1 MHHPARQMPA
11 RSHRSPGPARQK
23 GMATLWI
30 VLMVGL
36 AVSVTVAASIYALRG
51 DQQRQVTTHSV
62 TAAQAAAWRGV
73 EVVRRYL
80 LAVDPATMAGW
91 ANANGGLA
99 MPATFSGMGAIGI
112 PDGNAQ
118 ITALSGASGNYQV
131 AATITALAGS
141 GSTTTS
147 ATVEVLYDVTPGGG
161 GTPTSPVCATIPAAP
176 MVFNGD
182 LNITGGSLGVTNP
195 TGFENIAVAGS
206 ITLSGA
212 SQASISGCAKGDVTL
227 SGGGILSGGHV
238 HSQGTIRINQMGN
251 PSNTTLWGRNV
262 TIGSGV
268 SGGNYTAVKAGAY
281 AASVYSG
288 GTLIGTTEVGGRLIA
303 STVSGGLPWS
313 VGTVLPSTSG
323 RIVVTL
329 ASGDTWLLD
338 LSALTTDPGS
348 GAVTGAASAQHL
360 SGTSTD
366 ALPDQL
372 TFRSTGIAGGTIT
385 LATLTIEQLWG
396 HYLSISGWGG
406 RYTAVL
412 ANGDVDIVTGT
423 IGSLV
428 GGRDITA
435 TQAGLYWNFP
445 TVGNGTVAGELKW
458 GGSRQTVP
466 DVGAAMPGL
475 RTRQSGTTPGLPGIP
490 FCDTRVDAID
500 VSTYRDGANYI
511 FEWLE
516 GAPHLTIRNVRNKA
530 GQSMD
535 GVYNLATQDV
545 RRLPANGA
553 QFLTCN
559 WNQADNGAAHCFRDK
574 TATGAWTI
582 TGLTHLPRG
591 VFWFDAALK
600 IDGTQLRDD
609 DGNRDLLTTLIAKG
623 YVTLTQSGHDRL
635 IAPNFSTP
643 ARICDGDYYPSN
655 LCDKTGASSQFT
667 EWTDAADTRHR
678 GLPIGNVALVTES
691 GAQLSG
697 WEIHGNVILGSTL
710 ATAAQTTVIHGSL
723 TVGTNSP
730 GSATTIQQGGA
741 QVIVPLNG
749 DNHYNPG
756 ICEAPSVTPGG
767 PAAATVRWSRYR

>member
-1 MHHPARQMPA
+1 MNHLSRRTRAR
-11 RSHRSPGPARQK
+11 RSCAPGPARQK

-36 AVSVTVAASIYALRG
+36 AVSVTVAASIYSLRG
-51 DQQRQVTTHSV
+51 NQQRQITTHSV
-62 TAAQAAAWRGV
+62 TSAQAAAWRGV

-91 ANANGGLA
+91 ASGSGGLA
-99 MPATFSGMGAIGI
+99 MPATISGMASIGI

-118 ITALSGASGNYQV
+118 ITALSGASGNYQI

-147 ATVEVLYDVTPGGG
+147 ATVEVLYDVTPGGSS
-161 GTPTSPVCATIPAAP
+161 TPSSPVCATIPAAP

-195 TGFENIAVAGS
+195 AGFENIAVAGS
-206 ITLSGA
+206 INLTGA
-212 SQASISGCAKGDVTL
+212 SQATISGCAKGDVTL
-227 SGGGILSGGHV
+227 SGGGILSGGHL

-251 PSNTTLWGRNV
+251 PTDTTLWARNV

-268 SGGNYTAVKAGAY
+268 SGGRYAAIRAGAFT
-281 AASVYSG
+281 ANVYEG
-288 GTLIGTTEVGGRLIA
+288 GTLVGTTEVGGTLLPT
-303 STVSGGLPWS
+303 TVIGGLPWS
-313 VGTVLPSTSG
+313 VGTVIPASSG
-323 RIVVTL
+323 RIVITL
-329 ASGDTWLLD
+329 TSGDTWLLD
-338 LSALTTDPGS
+338 LSRVTIDAGS
-348 GAVTGAASAQHL
+348 GVISGASSAQHL
-360 SGTSTD
+360 SGSSTTP
-366 ALPDQL
+366 LPDQL
-372 TFRSTGIAGGTIT
+372 GFRSTSIAGGTIN
-385 LATLTIEQLWG
+385 LATLTIDQLWG

-406 RYTAVL
+406 RYTTML

-423 IGSLV
+423 IGTLV

-435 TQAGLYWNFP
+435 TQAGLYWSFP
-445 TVGNGTVAGELKW
+445 TVSTGNVAGDLKY
-458 GGSRQTVP
+458 GGARQTVP
-466 DVGAAMPGL
+466 DTGMAMQGL
-475 RTRQSGTTPGLPGIP
+475 RTRQTGTSPGLPGIP

-516 GAPHLTIRNVRNKA
+516 GAPHLTIRNVRNRA

-535 GVYNLATQDV
+535 GTYNLATQDV

-559 WNQADNGAAHCFRDK
+559 WNQAENGAAHCFRDK
-574 TATGAWTI
+574 TATSAWTI

-591 VFWFDAALK
+591 VFWFDNALK
-600 IDGTQLRDD
+600 IDGTQLRDA
-609 DGNRDLLTTLIAKG
+609 DGNRDLLTTLIAKD
-623 YVTLTQSGHDRL
+623 YVTLTQSGHDKL

-643 ARICDGDYYPSN
+643 ALICDGGYYPGN
-655 LCDKTGASSQFT
+655 LCDKTGAASQFT
-667 EWTDAADTRHR
+667 EWTDAAGVSHR

-697 WEIHGNVILGSTL
+697 WQIHGNVILGSTL

-723 TVGTNSP
+723 TVGTNNP
-730 GSATTIQQGGA
+730 GSATTVQQGGA
-741 QVIVPLNG
+741 EVIVPQDR

-756 ICEAPSVTPGG
+756 ICEAPAVTPGG

>member
-1 MHHPARQMPA
+1 MNQLSRRTRAR
-11 RSHRSPGPARQK
+11 RSCAPGPARQK

-36 AVSVTVAASIYALRG
+36 AVSVTVAASIYSLRG
-51 DQQRQVTTHSV
+51 NQQRQITTHSV
-62 TAAQAAAWRGV
+62 TSAQAAAWRGV

-91 ANANGGLA
+91 ASGSGGLA
-99 MPATFSGMGAIGI
+99 MPATISGMATIGI

-118 ITALSGASGNYQV
+118 ITALSGASGNYQI

-147 ATVEVLYDVTPGGG
+147 ATVEVLYDVTPGGSS
-161 GTPTSPVCATIPAAP
+161 TPSSPVCATIPAAP

-195 TGFENIAVAGS
+195 AGFENIAVAGN
-206 ITLSGA
+206 INLTNA
-212 SQASISGCAKGDVTL
+212 SQATFSGCAKGNVSL

-238 HSQGTIRINQMGN
+238 YAGGTIQINQMAN
-251 PSNTTLWGRNV
+251 PSDTTLWGRNV
-262 TIGSGV
+262 TVGSGV
-268 SGGNYTAVKAGAY
+268 SGGNYTAIRAGAY
-281 AASVYSG
+281 TANVYDG
-288 GTLIGTTEVGGRLIA
+288 TTLIGTTEIGGKLIG
-303 STVSGGLPWS
+303 STVTGVLPWS
-313 VGTVLPSTSG
+313 AGVIVPTNVGRVVL
-323 RIVVTL
+323 TL
-329 ASGDTWLLD
+329 SSGDTYLLD
-338 LSALTTDPGS
+338 LTSVTTDAATGLVSGASGAEHLSGSSTSALT
-348 GAVTGAASAQHL
+348 
-360 SGTSTD
+360 
-366 ALPDQL
+366 DQL
-372 TFRSTGIAGGTIT
+372 TFRASSIAGGAVSVATIT
-385 LATLTIEQLWG
+385 VNQMWG
-396 HYLSISGWGG
+396 HQVSITGWDGN
-406 RYTAVL
+406 YTSLL
-412 ANGDVDIVTGT
+412 ANGDLDVVSGT
-423 IGSLV
+423 IGNLV
-428 GGRDITA
+428 GGRDVIA
-435 TQAGLYWNFP
+435 TRAELYHNFP
-445 TVGNGTVAGELKW
+445 KLGTGNIAGVLRYSQ
-458 GGSRQTVP
+458 SRQIVP
-466 DVGAAMPGL
+466 DTAMAMPGL
-475 RTRQSGTTPGLPGIP
+475 RTQQTGTSPGLPGIP

-516 GAPHLTIRNVRNKA
+516 GAPHLTIRNVRNQA

-535 GVYNLATQDV
+535 GTYNLATQDV

-559 WNQADNGAAHCFRDK
+559 WNQAENGAAHCFRDK
-574 TATGAWTI
+574 TATSAWSV

-591 VFWFDAALK
+591 VFWFDNALT
-600 IDGTQLRDD
+600 INGTQLRDA

-623 YVTLTQSGHDRL
+623 YITLTESGHDKL

-643 ARICDGDYYPSN
+643 ALVCDGDYYPSN
-655 LCDKTGASSQFT
+655 LCDKTGTASQFT
-667 EWTDAADTRHR
+667 EWTDAAGVSHR

-697 WEIHGNVILGSTL
+697 WQIHGNVILGSTL

-723 TVGTNSP
+723 TVGTNNP
-730 GSATTIQQGGA
+730 GSATTVQQGGA
-741 QVIVPLNG
+741 QVIVPQDR

-756 ICEAPSVTPGG
+756 ICEAPAVTPGG